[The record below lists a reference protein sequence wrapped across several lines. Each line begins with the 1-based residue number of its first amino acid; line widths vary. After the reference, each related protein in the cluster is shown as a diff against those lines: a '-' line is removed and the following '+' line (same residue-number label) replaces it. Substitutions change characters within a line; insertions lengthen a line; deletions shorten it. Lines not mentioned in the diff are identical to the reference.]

1 MFLLVSYMIRLT
13 LGKSDMNDYWTET
26 KASWAQ
32 LVASLRE
39 LGSVIKERI
48 GIELLIL
55 GLRLLGEKDIE

>member
-1 MFLLVSYMIRLT
+1 
-13 LGKSDMNDYWTET
+13 MNDYWTET

-32 LVASLRE
+32 LIASLRE

-55 GLRLLGEKDIE
+55 GLRLLGEKDIK